1 MNIFAVNLLL
11 AFVWCGLIASFSLL
25 NLIFGYVMG
34 FGALWISQPLY
45 NVSTNYFVRSWRVA
59 KLVVYFLW
67 ELLASSLQ
75 VAWTVLTPWRKRP
88 DPAVVAM
95 PLDVSSDLEILMVS
109 SLISLTP
116 GTLSLDVSDD
126 RSMLYVHAMFGDN
139 PEQIVRDLKSG
150 MEFRVA
156 EVFRK

>member
-11 AFVWCGLIASFSLL
+11 AVVWCGLVASFSIL
-25 NLIFGYVMG
+25 NMVFGYALG
-34 FGALWISQPLY
+34 FVALWISQPLY
-45 NVSTNYFVRSWRVA
+45 NVTTNYFVRNWRVA

-67 ELLASSLQ
+67 ELLASSVQ
-75 VAWTVLTPWRKRP
+75 VAWTVMTPWRKRP
-88 DPAVVAM
+88 EPAVVAM
-95 PLDVSSDLEILMVS
+95 PLDVHSDLEILMVS

-126 RSMLYVHAMFGDN
+126 RSTLYVHAMFGDD
-139 PEQIVRDLKSG
+139 PEQTVRDLKSG
-150 MEFRVA
+150 MEYRVA